1 MPFTLT
7 GISHSVCT
15 LRPLL
20 VLAEKGV
27 SDFTLH
33 APNIAAG
40 EHKVIE
46 HDVRLQTN

>member
-1 MPFTLT
+1 MPFTII

-40 EHKVIE
+40 EHKVSE
-46 HDVRLQTN
+46 HDVRLHTN

>member
-33 APNIAAG
+33 APNIAAA
-40 EHKVIE
+40 VSE
-46 HDVRLQTN
+46 HDVRLHTN

>member
-1 MPFTLT
+1 MLFTLV

-40 EHKVIE
+40 EHKVSE
-46 HDVRLQTN
+46 HDVRTYTD